1 MKALVTGGGGFL
13 GSAIVKA
20 LLDRGDTV
28 RAIQRGNYP
37 FLKEQGAEVIQ
48 GDLIQAD
55 DINAAASGCDVIFHV
70 AAKAGVWGDYD
81 DYYQANVIAT
91 ENVLQACRI
100 NNVNNLVYT
109 STPSVVF
116 NGESEEGINESAPYV
131 KNFFNAYQKTKTEA
145 EQLVVN
151 ANSADLKTVSLR
163 PHLIWGPGDPHLVPR
178 IISRE
183 KSGRLRLVGN
193 ENNKVDSCYI
203 DNAVQAHL
211 LAANCL
217 QSSGV
222 CAGKIYFIS
231 NDEPISISD
240 LINKILATANLPAV
254 NKTLPENAAYIIG
267 FMLEKTYTLLNIKNE
282 PVMTRFVARQLSTS
296 HWFDLNAAKQDL
308 GYQAHISIDEGMKRL
323 KESLAVPHPS
333 PLPEGEGGSG
343 KKL

>member
-1 MKALVTGGGGFL
+1 VKALVTGGGGFL
-13 GSAIVKA
+13 GGAIVKA
-20 LLDRGDTV
+20 LLDRGDSV

-37 FLKEQGAEVIQ
+37 FLKELAVETIQ
-48 GDLIQAD
+48 GDLTQAD
-55 DINAAASGCDVIFHV
+55 DINTAASRCDVIFHV

-91 ENVLQACRI
+91 KNVLQACRI

-116 NGESEEGINESAPYV
+116 NGESEEGINESEPYV
-131 KNFFNAYQKTKTEA
+131 ENFFNAYQKTKAEA
-145 EQLVVN
+145 EQLVIS

-178 IISRE
+178 IISRA

-193 ENNKVDSCYI
+193 KNNKVDSCYI

-211 LAANCL
+211 LAADCL
-217 QSSGV
+217 LSNGV

-231 NDEPISISD
+231 NDEPISMSG
-240 LINKILATANLPAV
+240 LINKILSAANLPAV

-267 FMLEKTYTLLNIKNE
+267 FVLEKIYGLLNIKNE
-282 PVMTRFVARQLSTS
+282 PIMTRFVARQLSTS
-296 HWFDLNAAKQDL
+296 HWFDLTAAKKDL
-308 GYQAHISIDEGMKRL
+308 GYQAHVSIDEGMKYL
-323 KESLAVPHPS
+323 EESLAVPHPS
-333 PLPEGEGGSG
+333 PLPKERE
-343 KKL
+343 LTE